1 MIFGISFAIF
11 YDLEPGIDQIRHISW
26 AQSLS
31 ESDHLIDFEL
41 LKKNNSIIINDKNGL
56 LFNLLKT
63 GYQDIG
69 HLFNIFPILLLSV
82 LNLTNF
88 SPVTIFNFTSI
99 FFFAA
104 NTILGLLIFN
114 KIDHNYTFEKSRRIF
129 NFLLLISL
137 VPSFLFYYSSLGIHN
152 ISLFF
157 FLLTFFIIFDYNDN
171 NYKYKFIFLF
181 LFSTLGIY
189 SHKINLILIPSL
201 ITFYLISFRNYKDVL
216 KYLLLKLIVFFPI
229 IIIFLFAP
237 ETIKA
242 TKQFS
247 DLNFTFIA
255 LIKNLTAWPINI
267 NKSLGPITLIF
278 FIFGMLDLAKNLKIN
293 RAIFIIILFHILF
306 YIFINSFSTF
316 YIRTNLYITHIVII
330 VSFIGFVKLYKTRI
344 FNIKYIAIFLYLT
357 HLTWNILP
365 IIDFQ
370 QKKYLNKDFD
380 EYFLNNK
387 KIQNSLIEIVE
398 LIDDEKIIY
407 LDDRTKDYF
416 MVYHK
421 QKSKNNSLD
430 INTLRN
436 LISKRLK
443 IDDFNLNKLQNSNIF
458 LITIETDPNTVKNLL
473 AILNKKYKKSSTD
486 CKIHF
491 QNIYM
496 KENISSRKEYI
507 WLDKI
512 SCH

>member
-1 MIFGISFAIF
+1 MFGIS
-11 YDLEPGIDQIRHISW
+11 R
-26 AQSLS
+26 
-31 ESDHLIDFEL
+31 
-41 LKKNNSIIINDKNGL
+41 K
-56 LFNLLKT
+56 
-63 GYQDIG
+63 
-69 HLFNIFPILLLSV
+69 
-82 LNLTNF
+82 
-88 SPVTIFNFTSI
+88 
-99 FFFAA
+99 
-104 NTILGLLIFN
+104 
-114 KIDHNYTFEKSRRIF
+114 IF

-171 NYKYKFIFLF
+171 NYKYKFILLF

-201 ITFYLISFRNYKDVL
+201 VFFYLISFRNYKDVV
-216 KYLLLKLIVFFPI
+216 KYSLFKLIVFLPI

-237 ETIKA
+237 ETIAA

-247 DLNFTFIA
+247 DLNFSFIV
-255 LIKNLTAWPINI
+255 LIKNLIAWPINI
-267 NKSLGPITLIF
+267 SKSLGPIILIF
-278 FIFGMLDLAKNLKIN
+278 FIFGLVVLAKNLKIN
-293 RAIFIIILFHILF
+293 RAIFIIILTHIFF

-316 YIRTNLYITHIVII
+316 YIRTNLYITHIIII
-330 VSFIGFVKLYKTRI
+330 VSFIGFIKLYKTRVSK
-344 FNIKYIAIFLYLT
+344 IKYIAIFLYLS

-370 QKKYLNKDFD
+370 QKKILNKDFT

-387 KIQNSLIEIVE
+387 KIKNSLNEIVE

-416 MVYHK
+416 TVYHK
-421 QKSKNNSLD
+421 QKSKNNSLN

-436 LISKRLK
+436 LISNRLK
-443 IDDFNLNKLQNSNIF
+443 IDDFSLSILQNSNIF
-458 LITIETDPNTVKNLL
+458 LITIETEPNAVKNLVNL
-473 AILNKKYKKSSTD
+473 LNKKYKKNSID
-486 CKIHF
+486 CKIYA
-491 QNIYM
+491 QNVYM
-496 KENISSRKEYI
+496 KKNISFREEYI

-512 SCH
+512 SCY

>member
-1 MIFGISFAIF
+1 M
-11 YDLEPGIDQIRHISW
+11 
-26 AQSLS
+26 S

-41 LKKNNSIIINDKNGL
+41 LKKTNSIIINDKNGF

-114 KIDHNYTFEKSRRIF
+114 KIDKNYMFGISRKIF

-171 NYKYKFIFLF
+171 NYKYKFILLF

-201 ITFYLISFRNYKDVL
+201 IFFYLISFRNYKDVV
-216 KYLLLKLIVFFPI
+216 KYSLFKLIVFLPI

-237 ETIKA
+237 ETITA

-247 DLNFTFIA
+247 DLNFSFMV
-255 LIKNLTAWPINI
+255 LIKNLMAWPINI
-267 NKSLGPITLIF
+267 SKSLGPIIIIF
-278 FIFGMLDLAKNLKIN
+278 FIFGLVVLVKNLKIN
-293 RAIFIIILFHILF
+293 RAIFIIILTHIFF

-316 YIRTNLYITHIVII
+316 YIRTNLYITHIIII
-330 VSFIGFVKLYKTRI
+330 VSFIGFIKLYKTRV
-344 FNIKYIAIFLYLT
+344 FKIKYIAIFLYLL

-370 QKKYLNKDFD
+370 QKKILNKDFT

-387 KIQNSLIEIVE
+387 KIKNSLNEIVE
-398 LIDDEKIIY
+398 LIDDGKIIY

-416 MVYHK
+416 TVYHK
-421 QKSKNNSLD
+421 QKSKNNSLN

-436 LISKRLK
+436 LISNRLK
-443 IDDFNLNKLQNSNIF
+443 IDDFSLSILQNSNIF
-458 LITIETDPNTVKNLL
+458 LITIETEPNAVKNLVNL
-473 AILNKKYKKSSTD
+473 LNKKYKKNSTD
-486 CKIHF
+486 CKIYA
-491 QNIYM
+491 QNVYM
-496 KENISSRKEYI
+496 KKNISFREEYI

-512 SCH
+512 SCY

>member
-1 MIFGISFAIF
+1 MA
-11 YDLEPGIDQIRHISW
+11 
-26 AQSLS
+26 

-41 LKKNNSIIINDKNGL
+41 LKKTNSIIIDDKNGL

-104 NTILGLLIFN
+104 NTILGLLIFD
-114 KIDHNYTFEKSRRIF
+114 KIDKNYMFGISGKIF

-201 ITFYLISFRNYKDVL
+201 IIFYLISFRNYKDVF
-216 KYLLLKLIVFFPI
+216 KYLLLKLIVFLPI

-247 DLNFTFIA
+247 DLNFTFVV
-255 LIKNLTAWPINI
+255 LIKNLMAWPINI
-267 NKSLGPITLIF
+267 NKSLGPIILIF

-293 RAIFIIILFHILF
+293 RAIFIMILSHIFF

-330 VSFIGFVKLYKTRI
+330 ISFIGFIKLYKTRV
-344 FNIKYIAIFLYLT
+344 FKIKYIAIFLYLT
-357 HLTWNILP
+357 HITWNILP

-370 QKKYLNKDFD
+370 QKKILNKDF
-380 EYFLNNK
+380 K
-387 KIQNSLIEIVE
+387 
-398 LIDDEKIIY
+398 
-407 LDDRTKDYF
+407 
-416 MVYHK
+416 
-421 QKSKNNSLD
+421 
-430 INTLRN
+430 
-436 LISKRLK
+436 
-443 IDDFNLNKLQNSNIF
+443 
-458 LITIETDPNTVKNLL
+458 
-473 AILNKKYKKSSTD
+473 
-486 CKIHF
+486 
-491 QNIYM
+491 
-496 KENISSRKEYI
+496 
-507 WLDKI
+507 
-512 SCH
+512 

>member
-1 MIFGISFAIF
+1 M
-11 YDLEPGIDQIRHISW
+11 
-26 AQSLS
+26 S

-41 LKKNNSIIINDKNGL
+41 FKKTNSIIINDKNGF

-114 KIDHNYTFEKSRRIF
+114 KIDKNYMFGISRKIF

-171 NYKYKFIFLF
+171 NYKYKFILLF

-201 ITFYLISFRNYKDVL
+201 IFFYLISFRNYKDVV
-216 KYLLLKLIVFFPI
+216 KYSLFKLIVFLPI

-237 ETIKA
+237 ETITA

-247 DLNFTFIA
+247 DLNFSFIV
-255 LIKNLTAWPINI
+255 LIKNLIAWPINI
-267 NKSLGPITLIF
+267 SKSLGPIIIIF
-278 FIFGMLDLAKNLKIN
+278 FIFGLVVLVKNLKIN
-293 RAIFIIILFHILF
+293 RAIFIIILTHIFF

-316 YIRTNLYITHIVII
+316 YIRTNLYITHIIII
-330 VSFIGFVKLYKTRI
+330 VSFIGFIKLYKTRV
-344 FNIKYIAIFLYLT
+344 FKIKYIAIFLYLL

-370 QKKYLNKDFD
+370 QKKILNKDFT

-387 KIQNSLIEIVE
+387 KIKNSLNEIVE
-398 LIDDEKIIY
+398 LIDDGKIIY

-416 MVYHK
+416 TVYHK
-421 QKSKNNSLD
+421 QKSKNNSLN

-436 LISKRLK
+436 LISNRLK
-443 IDDFNLNKLQNSNIF
+443 IDDFSLSILQNSNIF
-458 LITIETDPNTVKNLL
+458 LITIETEPNAVKNLVNL
-473 AILNKKYKKSSTD
+473 LNKKYKKNSTD
-486 CKIHF
+486 CKIYA
-491 QNIYM
+491 QNVYM
-496 KENISSRKEYI
+496 KKNISFREEYI

>member
-1 MIFGISFAIF
+1 MA
-11 YDLEPGIDQIRHISW
+11 
-26 AQSLS
+26 

-41 LKKNNSIIINDKNGL
+41 LKKTNSIIIDDKNGL

-104 NTILGLLIFN
+104 NTILGLLIFD
-114 KIDHNYTFEKSRRIF
+114 KIDKNYMFGISRKIF

-171 NYKYKFIFLF
+171 NYKYKFILLF

-201 ITFYLISFRNYKDVL
+201 IFFYFFSFRNYKDVV
-216 KYLLLKLIVFFPI
+216 KYSLFKLIVFLPI
-229 IIIFLFAP
+229 IIIFLFAL
-237 ETIKA
+237 ETITA

-247 DLNFTFIA
+247 DLNFSFMV
-255 LIKNLTAWPINI
+255 LIKNLMAWPINI
-267 NKSLGPITLIF
+267 SKSLGPIIIIF
-278 FIFGMLDLAKNLKIN
+278 FIFGLVVLVKNLKIN
-293 RAIFIIILFHILF
+293 RAIFIIILTHIFF

-316 YIRTNLYITHIVII
+316 YIRTNLYITHIIII
-330 VSFIGFVKLYKTRI
+330 VSFIGFIKLYKTRV
-344 FNIKYIAIFLYLT
+344 FKIKYIAIFLYLL

-370 QKKYLNKDFD
+370 QKKILNKDFT

-387 KIQNSLIEIVE
+387 KIKNSLNEIVE

-416 MVYHK
+416 TVYHK
-421 QKSKNNSLD
+421 QKSKNNSLN

-436 LISKRLK
+436 LISNRLK
-443 IDDFNLNKLQNSNIF
+443 IDDFSLSILQDNNIF
-458 LITIETDPNTVKNLL
+458 LITIETEPNAVKNLINL
-473 AILNKKYKKSSTD
+473 LNKKYKKNSID
-486 CKIHF
+486 CKIYA
-491 QNIYM
+491 QNVYM
-496 KENISSRKEYI
+496 KKNISSREEYI

-512 SCH
+512 SCY

>member
-1 MIFGISFAIF
+1 M
-11 YDLEPGIDQIRHISW
+11 
-26 AQSLS
+26 
-31 ESDHLIDFEL
+31 
-41 LKKNNSIIINDKNGL
+41 
-56 LFNLLKT
+56 FNLLKT

-104 NTILGLLIFN
+104 NTILGLLIFD
-114 KIDHNYTFEKSRRIF
+114 KIDKNYMFGISRKIF

-171 NYKYKFIFLF
+171 NYKYKFILLF

-201 ITFYLISFRNYKDVL
+201 VFFYLISFRNYKDVV
-216 KYLLLKLIVFFPI
+216 KYSLFKLIVFLPI

-237 ETIKA
+237 ETITA

-247 DLNFTFIA
+247 DLNFSFMV
-255 LIKNLTAWPINI
+255 LIKNLMAWPINI
-267 NKSLGPITLIF
+267 SKSLGPIIIIF
-278 FIFGMLDLAKNLKIN
+278 FIFGLVVLVKNLKIN
-293 RAIFIIILFHILF
+293 RAIFIIILTHIFF

-316 YIRTNLYITHIVII
+316 YIRTNLYITHIIII
-330 VSFIGFVKLYKTRI
+330 VSFIGFIKLYKTRVSK
-344 FNIKYIAIFLYLT
+344 IKYIAIFLYLL

-370 QKKYLNKDFD
+370 QKKILNKDFT

-387 KIQNSLIEIVE
+387 KIKNSLNEIVE
-398 LIDDEKIIY
+398 LIDDGKIIY

-416 MVYHK
+416 TVYHK
-421 QKSKNNSLD
+421 QKSKNNSLN

-436 LISKRLK
+436 LISNRLK
-443 IDDFNLNKLQNSNIF
+443 IDDFSLSILQNSNIF
-458 LITIETDPNTVKNLL
+458 LITIETEPNAVKNLVNL
-473 AILNKKYKKSSTD
+473 LNKKYKKNSTD
-486 CKIHF
+486 CKIYA
-491 QNIYM
+491 QNVYM
-496 KENISSRKEYI
+496 KKNISFREEYI

-512 SCH
+512 SCY